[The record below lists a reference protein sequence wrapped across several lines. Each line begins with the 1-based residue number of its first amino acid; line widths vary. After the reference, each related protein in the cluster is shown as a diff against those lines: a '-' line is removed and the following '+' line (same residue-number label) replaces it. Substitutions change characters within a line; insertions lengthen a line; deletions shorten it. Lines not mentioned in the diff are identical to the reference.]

1 MVTKVTVRNMKI
13 ALAVTGKRS
22 KKRALL
28 KSNQKSAFR
37 IQQDI
42 GMQKSRHIGLGD
54 KGCYCSDGVSWA
66 VVSRLRSS

>member
-13 ALAVTGKRS
+13 ALAVTRKKS

-28 KSNQKSAFR
+28 KSNQESAFR
-37 IQQDI
+37 IQQNI
-42 GMQKSRHIGLGD
+42 EMQKSRHIRLED
-54 KGCYCSDGVSWA
+54 KGGYCSDGVSWA